1 VVISGAGFA
10 GLNTA
15 KALSSIPVDVPVIT
29 RRNYHLFQPVLCQ
42 VATAGLPPAEIAM
55 PIRAIA
61 RKQRDA
67 TVLLCRLTGI
77 NRQNSLV
84 EVGEQRV
91 SYDFLIVAT
100 GARRAYFGHDEWE
113 RVAPGLKKSEDATD
127 IRRNILI
134 AFERGE
140 TVAEPQER
148 RRPLNFVV
156 TGGGSTGVDLAGAIV
171 ELARKA
177 LAADFR
183 NIDPHQARVT
193 LIEANPRLLA
203 AFPETLSK
211 PAKDAL
217 EHLGVEVRLGM
228 AATVCN
234 EYSVVIAG
242 ERIEAAII
250 WAASVAASSAA
261 KWFGAEKDRVG
272 RGIVGED
279 LTLAC
284 LLWGDVHV
292 LFLIGFR
299 NRVVVLFNWLLANF
313 AFERGSRLITTSAAE
328 E

>member
-1 VVISGAGFA
+1 
-10 GLNTA
+10 
-15 KALSSIPVDVPVIT
+15 
-29 RRNYHLFQPVLCQ
+29 
-42 VATAGLPPAEIAM
+42 
-55 PIRAIA
+55 
-61 RKQRDA
+61 
-67 TVLLCRLTGI
+67 VLLCRLTGI
-77 NRQNSLV
+77 DRQNSLV

-91 SYDFLIVAT
+91 SYDILIVAT
-100 GARRAYFGHDEWE
+100 GARRAYFGHDKWE
-113 RVAPGLKKSEDATD
+113 CVAPGLKKIEDATD

-156 TGGGSTGVDLAGAIV
+156 AGGGSTGVELAGAIV

-228 AATVCN
+228 AATVCD
-234 EYSVVIAG
+234 EHSVVIAG

-250 WAASVAASSAA
+250 WAASVAASAAA